1 MTGNDYD
8 EVVLDNHMTSMG
20 GNTPEISYS
29 ALVKTVTEKAVAT
42 AKTGGGFKSI
52 SVVGGSLI
60 VNETMIGLRIAEDLL
75 KGLPSTVADDIRSGR
90 LAGYFNW
97 KLLPRSGVITLKVDS
112 TKFVFSSISEG
123 MGYGANFNVQ
133 ELFEDVR
140 TLQKFVVGGKSYD
153 RMDIKEFGFGTQDEF
168 YRPRR
173 SEQAYRLSQ
182 AWLHQRRIN
191 TWQRSV
197 DTWKRKDLGTFRKTL
212 YSGANLV
219 GAGLSAGTQATGWA
233 GRKLLRGIGKA
244 ARDFKDI
251 IEDSSRISKL

>member
-1 MTGNDYD
+1 
-8 EVVLDNHMTSMG
+8 
-20 GNTPEISYS
+20 
-29 ALVKTVTEKAVAT
+29 
-42 AKTGGGFKSI
+42 
-52 SVVGGSLI
+52 
-60 VNETMIGLRIAEDLL
+60 MIGLRIAEELL

-97 KLLPRSGVITLKVDS
+97 RLLPRSGVITLKVDS

-123 MGYGANFNVQ
+123 MGYGSNFNVQ

-140 TLQKFVVGGKSYD
+140 SLQKFVVGLKSYD
-153 RMDIKEFGFGTQDEF
+153 RMDIKEFGYGTQDEF

-219 GAGLSAGTQATGWA
+219 GAGLASGTQATGWA

-244 ARDFKDI
+244 ARDFKDLI
-251 IEDSSRISKL
+251 DESSKISKM